1 MPSLRSGAHSA
12 IALALLGMFLGPAA
26 IPAAL
31 DEPAGSG
38 EASVQ
43 RTRAGSR
50 ASVSINL
57 REAVGRA
64 LARNPTRVVL
74 IARLEESKALTRQA
88 ESFWAGDPSFA
99 LRHQNDAIGDQDGLR
114 EWEWGV
120 ELPLWLPGQKGARQA
135 VAQEAAAAA
144 SASGSALALAVA
156 GLVREALWDVALR
169 ENQAAIA
176 SRERDT
182 AAQLEGDVGKRVRLG
197 DLARADLILAQQE
210 TLARRAAE
218 LRARGEHANA
228 RHRYAALT
236 GLEILPD
243 TYREQP
249 ARART
254 VGDHHPLLA
263 EASAAV
269 ARALAERNQVR
280 GERYASPTLTVGTRH
295 EREASEADY
304 ANGFGAILTVPLGL
318 ASQRAPALARA
329 ELSLA
334 EAQGSREALRR
345 RLALAA
351 EEAAR
356 DLETVRAE
364 LAVAERQHALAQENL
379 GLARRS
385 FALGESDLVSLMRI
399 QALAFGAERGFRQKG
414 LELGLAIARL
424 NQAMGVVP

>member
-263 EASAAV
+263 E
-269 ARALAERNQVR
+269 RNQVR